1 MAAAA
6 APTQKTRSTMKKL
19 LLGLAL
25 LGLGVACRSA
35 GAGMTDSSCTK
46 PECTNCPKEMKDD
59 CGDCSTKSECSE
71 GAEGAVCPVTGK
83 SMN

>member
-1 MAAAA
+1 
-6 APTQKTRSTMKKL
+6 MKKL

-25 LGLGVACRSA
+25 LGLGAACRSS

-46 PECTNCPKEMKDD
+46 PDCTDCTKEQMENCS
-59 CGDCSTKSECSE
+59 DCSTKTECKD